1 MCSSHYPIGTSHP
14 LLNVR
19 ESAVIESGTASD
31 ETELY
36 LVSILLSPTL
46 VGFCKVSFLSVFVY
60 FLRSSPCLFMHRN
73 EQDALVHVEIWE
85 ESAQTRI
92 SLYF

>member
-1 MCSSHYPIGTSHP
+1 MMSRVVCDPRGDGRQHMALFYFFSYLIFKLFVCSSHYPIGTCHP

-36 LVSILLSPTL
+36 LVSILLSPH
-46 VGFCKVSFLSVFVY
+46 
-60 FLRSSPCLFMHRN
+60 PCGIL
-73 EQDALVHVEIWE
+73 
-85 ESAQTRI
+85 
-92 SLYF
+92 